1 MAHVFTREH
10 VNVRQAM
17 DIVEWQL
24 GTHKVRLYYQ
34 TTIELLHGMRVAAK
48 AAMRHE
54 GNAVALWRDH
64 AKIDQ
69 SPSIVPLHHEYRRSG
84 HTSNV
89 KTWRVD
95 VEGSLVAVYLN
106 ELEARFHWTD
116 ALYFQAWLRTA
127 ARQAKNWAGDSSRQ
141 LRSTALLTDA
151 EDSYKRGL
159 AN

>member
-1 MAHVFTREH
+1 MAHVFTRER

-24 GTHKVRLYYQ
+24 CSNKVRLYYQ
-34 TTIELLHGMRVAAK
+34 NTIEILHGMRVAAK

-54 GNAVALWRDH
+54 GNAVSAWRDH
-64 AKIDQ
+64 AKIDRT
-69 SPSIVPLHHEYRRSG
+69 PSIVPLNPEYRRSG
-84 HTSNV
+84 FASNV

-95 VEGSLVAVYLN
+95 VEGALVVVYLN

-116 ALYFQAWLRTA
+116 ALYFSAWLRTA
-127 ARQAKNWAGDSSRQ
+127 ARQAKNWAGDSTRQ

-151 EDSYKRGL
+151 EDNYKRGV